1 MCMDVS
7 TLGPSCVHAV
17 WNRVLN
23 GLWKM
28 NSSLPVERSAMIQN
42 AQGAYLGV
50 HPVPD
55 LDFPWEKGQLPGDFR
70 SSAWAAVRDPVSNGE
85 MFFWAVLS

>member
-1 MCMDVS
+1 MVVS
-7 TLGPSCVHAV
+7 TLSPSCVHAV
-17 WNRVLN
+17 WNSVLN

-55 LDFPWEKGQLPGDFR
+55 LDFPWEKEQLPGDFR
-70 SSAWAAVRDPVSNGE
+70 SSAWAAVRDPVDNGE
-85 MFFWAVLS
+85 IVFWAVLW